1 MRHPLLI
8 SKKVFFPFLG
18 IWFFVFCIQFLTL
31 YFNTTQC
38 LAYCIADTLISGIL
52 YLVITLGLWYAI
64 RFGIQSSRKAID
76 LLTRNIIL
84 FVLTSGLWI
93 LISMGV
99 LYIIQPQW
107 GDFYSETI
115 LSYRLVSSLMF
126 YICSVVVYYAISF
139 YETIQEKQKQEMT
152 LKTLVKE
159 AQLNEL
165 RAQLH
170 PHFLFNSLNSINS
183 LTISNP
189 RSAGDMI
196 IKLSEFLRYSLSRK
210 GHSMADFEKELYH
223 IKLYLDIE
231 KVRFGKRLEFI
242 CNAPDVP
249 SNWPI
254 PLMLLQPLIENAVK
268 HGVYNTEETVTIQFD
283 AYILNDNL
291 LVSIKNNFDKDSVP
305 TKGTGT
311 GLSNVRERMRLVYG
325 RADLMET
332 VIEKERFTVILT
344 LPNTQ
349 PDSTN
354 EDI

>member
-8 SKKVFFPFLG
+8 SKKVFLPFLG
-18 IWFFVFCIQFLTL
+18 IWFFVFSIQFLTL
-31 YFNTTQC
+31 YLNTNQTFS
-38 LAYCIADTLISGIL
+38 YCFADTIISGLL

-64 RFGIQSSRKAID
+64 RFGIQSSRTAID
-76 LLTRNIIL
+76 LLARNIIL
-84 FVLTSGLWI
+84 FILTSSFWI
-93 LISMGV
+93 LISIGV
-99 LYIIQPQW
+99 LHSISDEW
-107 GDFYSETI
+107 SEFYSQTI
-115 LSYRLVSSLMF
+115 ISYRIVSSLMF

-189 RSAGDMI
+189 HNAGDMI

-231 KVRFGKRLEFI
+231 KVRFGKRLEFV
-242 CNAPDVP
+242 CKAPDVP

-332 VIEKERFTVILT
+332 VIETEKFTVILT
-344 LPNTQ
+344 LPNI
-349 PDSTN
+349 TN
-354 EDI
+354 DTKDEDI